1 MILSDN
7 TNKGT
12 NNPENMDEFFAKFD
26 EEPQAPEKP
35 TTASRSNN
43 SNNNNGGNSNP
54 NPNSKT
60 ARTNADNNTEFYYG
74 TAKAGRAA
82 AGGAR
87 KVAGRSKGHAKQ
99 NAAKVTQMAE
109 KGIKNTAH
117 AVKATGKAAAKKHKP
132 KKPPRKLT
140 LGKSILSFA
149 LILCMMAV
157 LGVGIIVGVIF
168 MKAPNIETDNI
179 YSQIKQRSIVYDSKG
194 NEIDALYFDGG
205 NRTIVSYDEIP
216 EDMVNAIVS
225 IEDNKFWTHHGFNF
239 IRMVGAIKDS
249 VFGGGSIS
257 GTSTISQQLARNF
270 YLADI
275 KSERSMDRKL
285 TEMYITIILEKNLS
299 KKQIME
305 AYLNTIYMGF
315 NSYGVEAAAQS
326 YFNKPVS
333 KLSLLACASLAAIP
347 QSPDLNALVIAD
359 YYKNITGLPII
370 KKTPSINYL
379 YNGEA
384 SEVRRNLVLQNM
396 HDLGYIDDARLARV
410 QKQSL
415 KKRINLGDAGSE
427 KSSYFTDY
435 AVEQLQND
443 IVEEYGVTSNE
454 AANMIYSTGLKIYT
468 TMD

>member
-1 MILSDN
+1 MSDN
-7 TNKGT
+7 MNKGT

-26 EEPQAPEKP
+26 EEPQTPQTPEKP
-35 TTASRSNN
+35 ASASRSNN
-43 SNNNNGGNSNP
+43 NNNNTSGV
-54 NPNSKT
+54 KT

-87 KVAGRSKGHAKQ
+87 KVSGRSKGHAKQ
-99 NAAKVTQMAE
+99 SAAKVTQMAE
-109 KGIKNTAH
+109 QGIKNTAR
-117 AVKATGKAAAKKHKP
+117 AAKTAGKAAVKNNKP
-132 KKPPRKLT
+132 KKPPRNLT

-149 LILCMMAV
+149 LILCMMMV

-194 NEIDALYFDGG
+194 KEIDALYFDGG
-205 NRTIVSYDEIP
+205 NRTIVKYEDIP
-216 EDMVNAIVS
+216 ENMVNAIVS

-285 TEMYITIILEKNLS
+285 TEMYITIILEKNLT
-299 KKQIME
+299 KEQIME

-326 YFNKPVS
+326 YFNKPVG
-333 KLSLLACASLAAIP
+333 KLKLLECAALAAIP

-396 HDLGYIDDARLARV
+396 HDLGYISDKKLAKVDR
-410 QKQSL
+410 
-415 KKRINLGDAGSE
+415 
-427 KSSYFTDY
+427 KS
-435 AVEQLQND
+435 V
-443 IVEEYGVTSNE
+443 V
-454 AANMIYSTGLKIYT
+454 
-468 TMD
+468 